1 MAHKWRPPAD
11 QGQLS
16 SVECCVNNLFFFL
29 AEMVMY
35 FKTTHN
41 DLIWV
46 TIFRLKEALENSVLP
61 KLFLYNYSKIT
72 DRKGD
77 ECRVFNRLE

>member
-1 MAHKWRPPAD
+1 
-11 QGQLS
+11 
-16 SVECCVNNLFFFL
+16 
-29 AEMVMY
+29 MVMY

-61 KLFLYNYSKIT
+61 KLFFFCTTTLKSQIERGMNAEFSIGLSNGKFACSEFAT
-72 DRKGD
+72 K
-77 ECRVFNRLE
+77 

>member
-1 MAHKWRPPAD
+1 
-11 QGQLS
+11 
-16 SVECCVNNLFFFL
+16 
-29 AEMVMY
+29 MY